1 MNVNQKFDD
10 TLGLIFP
17 YYTWTFLDVLKTWD
31 VSTWDV
37 FEYGVGY
44 STLWWKRKAKSV
56 DGVDNQLEWAT
67 KFNSLHT
74 TDKETYIQSPS
85 KMYDCIIIDGEPVGW
100 RDECTK
106 HALQHLKPNGILI
119 IDNYHQHSCDCG
131 NWPQTDELLKNYKS
145 FVYSQ
150 IGHPDWKTVYWI
162 VNPSK

>member
-1 MNVNQKFDD
+1 MNINQKFDD

-74 TDKETYIQSPS
+74 TDK
-85 KMYDCIIIDGEPVGW
+85 
-100 RDECTK
+100 
-106 HALQHLKPNGILI
+106 
-119 IDNYHQHSCDCG
+119 
-131 NWPQTDELLKNYKS
+131 
-145 FVYSQ
+145 
-150 IGHPDWKTVYWI
+150 
-162 VNPSK
+162 